1 MSSLFFIDRPR
12 FAFVISI
19 VITLAGLL
27 AVQQLPI
34 EQYPSITPPQVK
46 VTATYPGASAEVI
59 ESTVAT
65 IIEGEVNGV
74 EGMSYMSSTSTN
86 SGGYTLTIT
95 FDLETD
101 PDLATVN
108 VQNRVAQAT
117 SRLPTAV
124 TDQGVVVEK
133 SSSDMLLIY
142 AVTSPGGSSNIL
154 ELANYVSINITD
166 SLSRVNGVGSTNV
179 FGAADYGMRVWLDP
193 TRLAN
198 LNLSPDDIASV
209 IRAQN
214 IQAAAGGIGQAPT
227 SDEQQLAYSI
237 RAQGRY
243 TTVEEFENIVI
254 RGESDGSLL
263 RLRDVARVELGRQSY
278 TGTNTLNGD
287 PSVIFAVYQTPGSN
301 ALEVADNVK
310 AKMVEIF
317 GTAPADMEYTLVN
330 DSTEFIAVSLEELVA
345 TLLIALALVI
355 FVVFV
360 FLQDWRATLVPVIA
374 IPVSLIGTFAVFAMI
389 GFSINTISLFGLVLA
404 IGVVVDDAIVVIEN
418 VKRHIAD
425 GLSPVEATRT
435 TMKEVQAPI
444 IATTLVLMAV
454 FVPVAFAGGI
464 EGRLYQQFALTIAIA
479 VGISSINALTLS
491 PALCATFLKADD
503 PKKRKFVLF
512 RWFDGVFN
520 KLTGGFV
527 SSSGFFA
534 KRRIATVAVLAIVS
548 AIAVMIFQRTPTA
561 FIPNED
567 QGVVFVDVQLPN
579 GASLARTDAFMTEIE
594 ARMMKMPGVKNVI
607 AVRNFSILAG
617 SASNVGLA
625 VAELEHWDE
634 RAETGISSEAV
645 IGRLFGELGTIPG
658 AIVLAFSPPPIRGMG
673 SSAGWEAVVQDT
685 QARAPD
691 ELAAA
696 VGAVVY
702 EANQNPNISRAAS
715 TWKANVP
722 QINISVDRDRAQLL
736 GVQPSSVFSTLG
748 AYLGGQYVNDFTQV
762 GRVYQVMMQAD
773 EQFRNDPDDIG
784 DLYTQNT
791 AGEMVPLSALIEV
804 SDTLGPETITRYNLF
819 RSASL
824 RGSPGVGASSGDAMS
839 AVAETMEKT
848 LPEGMTFSWTGASL
862 QEINSASIAPLL
874 LICLVAVYLFLV
886 AQYESWSIP
895 MSVLFITPIAIVG
908 ALLSLFLRHMAM
920 DLYGQIGLIMLVG
933 LTTKQAI
940 LMVEFAKEANERDG
954 MSVVEAAKEAA
965 RLRFRSV
972 MMTALSFIL
981 GVFPLVIA
989 AGAGANSRQSLGTVV
1004 CGGMLL
1010 ASLFGTL
1017 LIPGFFTLM
1026 RRDKKAVSD

>member
-27 AVQQLPI
+27 AVRQLAI
-34 EQYPSITPPQVK
+34 EQYPSITPPEVR
-46 VTATYPGASAEVI
+46 VTTTYPGASAEVI

-65 IIEGEVNGV
+65 IIESEVNGV

-86 SGGYTLTIT
+86 SGGYTLSIV
-95 FDLETD
+95 FDLNTD

-124 TDQGVVVEK
+124 TEQGVVVEK
-133 SSSDMLLIY
+133 RSSNMLLIY
-142 AVTSPGGSSNIL
+142 AVTSPGGSSDIL
-154 ELANYVSINITD
+154 ELANYVSINVTD
-166 SLSRVNGVGSTNV
+166 TLSRVNGVGSTNI
-179 FGAADYGMRVWLDP
+179 FGAAEYGMRVWLDP
-193 TRLAN
+193 NRLAN

-214 IQAAAGGIGQAPT
+214 IQSAAGGIGQAPT
-227 SDEQQLAYSI
+227 ADDQQLAYSI

-287 PSVIFAVYQTPGSN
+287 PAVIFAVFQTPGSN
-301 ALEVADNVK
+301 ALEVAENVK

-317 GTAPADMEYTLVN
+317 DTAPADMEYTLVS
-330 DSTEFIAVSLEELVA
+330 DSTEFIAASLEELVV
-345 TLLIALALVI
+345 TLVVAFALVVL
-355 FVVFV
+355 VVFV

-389 GFSINTISLFGLVLA
+389 GFSINTISLFGLVLS

-418 VKRHIAD
+418 VKRHLAD
-425 GLSPVEATRT
+425 GMSPVEATRT
-435 TMKEVQAPI
+435 TMKEVQSPI

-464 EGRLYQQFALTIAIA
+464 EGRIYQQFALTIAIA

-491 PALCATFLKADD
+491 PALCATFLKAED

-512 RWFDGVFN
+512 RWFDRMFEKV
-520 KLTGGFV
+520 TGGFV

-534 KRRIATVAVLAIVS
+534 SRRIATAGVLVIVS

-579 GASLARTDAFMTEIE
+579 SASLARTDAFMTEIE
-594 ARMMKMPGVKNVI
+594 ARMMKIPGVENVI

-617 SASNVGLA
+617 TASNVGFA
-625 VAELEHWDE
+625 VAELKPWDQ
-634 RAETGISSEAV
+634 RTDPGVSSDAIV
-645 IGRLFGELGTIPG
+645 GRLFAEIGTMPG
-658 AIVLAFSPPPIRGMG
+658 ATVFAFSPPAIRGVG
-673 SSAGWEAVVQDT
+673 TTAGWEAVVQDT

-702 EANQNPNISRAAS
+702 KANQNPNISRAAS

-736 GVQPSSVFSTLG
+736 GVQPSAVFDTLG

-762 GRVYQVMMQAD
+762 GRAYQVMVQAD
-773 EQFRNDPDDIG
+773 EEFRNDPDDIG

-791 AGEMVPLSALIEV
+791 AGEMFPSPPWSTSAI
-804 SDTLGPETITRYNLF
+804 
-819 RSASL
+819 RSG
-824 RGSPGVGASSGDAMS
+824 RKPSPA
-839 AVAETMEKT
+839 T
-848 LPEGMTFSWTGASL
+848 TFSAPPPCAVPPAS
-862 QEINSASIAPLL
+862 AP
-874 LICLVAVYLFLV
+874 VPA
-886 AQYESWSIP
+886 IP
-895 MSVLFITPIAIVG
+895 
-908 ALLSLFLRHMAM
+908 
-920 DLYGQIGLIMLVG
+920 
-933 LTTKQAI
+933 
-940 LMVEFAKEANERDG
+940 
-954 MSVVEAAKEAA
+954 
-965 RLRFRSV
+965 
-972 MMTALSFIL
+972 
-981 GVFPLVIA
+981 
-989 AGAGANSRQSLGTVV
+989 
-1004 CGGMLL
+1004 
-1010 ASLFGTL
+1010 
-1017 LIPGFFTLM
+1017 
-1026 RRDKKAVSD
+1026 